1 MPVGPKLKALQAF
14 GAYMRH
20 HGWPAPP
27 GAETTLTNDQFVL
40 PISMAR
46 AIQAG
51 NAKAGIEWG
60 EKELRKI
67 YKV

>member
-1 MPVGPKLKALQAF
+1 
-14 GAYMRH
+14 MRH

-27 GAETTLTNDQFVL
+27 SAETALTNDQFVV
-40 PISMAR
+40 PNMFAK

-60 EKELRKI
+60 EKEMRKI